1 MSQHNSHPPFKII
14 ISTILLLS
22 GIIYTVAVPSQNEFY
37 KIITCFTVAFIG
49 LAGLFY
55 FSEKISRWT
64 MAIVGIAIVVPL
76 FYFPNLSDD
85 IYRFYWDGVL
95 VNNGISPY
103 RFLPSQ
109 LMSTEL
115 LPVNLKE
122 VFGSLNSPE
131 YFSIYP
137 PVNQLFFWMAS
148 FGRSLAVFATLLK
161 IQYLIFHLWA
171 WYGWNKY
178 VSNNRYALLYF
189 ANPLVIV
196 EGIGNLHVE
205 LVMVAFLIWTYIFFI
220 KNRPVMTGL
229 LLALGVGV
237 KLLPLMLLP
246 YLFFHYKKNKSLFP
260 FISSFMGFSFLFF
273 SPLLI
278 GLDIE
283 NLFKSI
289 DLYFRKFEFNASIY
303 YLQRWVGYQVSGYNL
318 IAYIGPLNGL
328 ITLSV
333 IVYYSK
339 KWAYE
344 HSDSFMK
351 VGYLAFMVYLL
362 LSTTVHPWYIMT
374 PLLFGVGLRIWHVVA
389 WSFLGLLS
397 YVNYNGDVYQ
407 EQHWMIWLEY
417 GLVLGIFLMEIKM
430 KNTLYSK

>member
-1 MSQHNSHPPFKII
+1 
-14 ISTILLLS
+14 
-22 GIIYTVAVPSQNEFY
+22 
-37 KIITCFTVAFIG
+37 
-49 LAGLFY
+49 
-55 FSEKISRWT
+55 
-64 MAIVGIAIVVPL
+64 
-76 FYFPNLSDD
+76 
-85 IYRFYWDGVL
+85 
-95 VNNGISPY
+95 
-103 RFLPSQ
+103 
-109 LMSTEL
+109 
-115 LPVNLKE
+115 
-122 VFGSLNSPE
+122 
-131 YFSIYP
+131 
-137 PVNQLFFWMAS
+137 
-148 FGRSLAVFATLLK
+148 
-161 IQYLIFHLWA
+161 
-171 WYGWNKY
+171 
-178 VSNNRYALLYF
+178 
-189 ANPLVIV
+189 
-196 EGIGNLHVE
+196 
-205 LVMVAFLIWTYIFFI
+205 
-220 KNRPVMTGL
+220 MTGL

-246 YLFFHYKKNKSLFP
+246 YLFFHYKKNKALVP
-260 FISSFMGFSFLFF
+260 FISSFTGFSFLCF

-303 YLQRWVGYQVSGYNL
+303 YLQRWVGYQISGYNL

-344 HSDSFMK
+344 HGNSFMK

-374 PLLFGVGLRIWHVVA
+374 PLLFGVGMKIWHVVV

-397 YVNYNGDVYQ
+397 YVNYNGAVYQ

-417 GLVLGIFLMEIKM
+417 GLVLGIFLMERKM
-430 KNTLYSK
+430 KNTFYSK